1 MVLYVECILDV
12 NLCVLKKKLLNTLE
26 KFQPKNIKIPKFYII
41 EYENF
46 SKFYQTQINEKY
58 LSGKCIIK
66 NRDLKIPKFYSIEY
80 ENFSKF
86 YQTQINEKYLSE
98 KWIIKN

>member
-1 MVLYVECILDV
+1 M
-12 NLCVLKKKLLNTLE
+12 
-26 KFQPKNIKIPKFYII
+26 KNICQKNGLSKIEI
-41 EYENF
+41 
-46 SKFYQTQINEKY
+46 
-58 LSGKCIIK
+58 
-66 NRDLKIPKFYSIEY
+66 LKIPKFYSIEY

>member
-1 MVLYVECILDV
+1 M
-12 NLCVLKKKLLNTLE
+12 
-26 KFQPKNIKIPKFYII
+26 KNICQK
-41 EYENF
+41 
-46 SKFYQTQINEKY
+46 
-58 LSGKCIIK
+58 KCIIK

-98 KWIIKN
+98 KMYDQKSRFEYSKIL

>member
-1 MVLYVECILDV
+1 MVLYVKCILDV
-12 NLCVLKKKLLNTLE
+12 NLCALKKYLFNTLE
-26 KFQPKNIKIPKFYII
+26 NFNQKILKFYSI

-58 LSGKCIIK
+58 LSEKCIIK
-66 NRDLKIPKFYSIEY
+66 NRNLKIPKFYSIEY

-98 KWIIKN
+98 K

>member
-1 MVLYVECILDV
+1 MISLYVLISFICEFMCFEKILKIFV
-12 NLCVLKKKLLNTLE
+12 CKINLK
-26 KFQPKNIKIPKFYII
+26 
-41 EYENF
+41 
-46 SKFYQTQINEKY
+46 
-58 LSGKCIIK
+58 
-66 NRDLKIPKFYSIEY
+66 DLKIPKFYSIEY

>member
-1 MVLYVECILDV
+1 M
-12 NLCVLKKKLLNTLE
+12 
-26 KFQPKNIKIPKFYII
+26 KNICQKNGLSKNRDLKILYFHSI
-41 EYENF
+41 ENENF
-46 SKFYQTQINEKY
+46 SKFCQTQINEKY
-58 LSGKCIIK
+58 LSEKWIIK
-66 NRDLKIPKFYSIEY
+66 NRDVKIPKFYSIEY

>member
-1 MVLYVECILDV
+1 M
-12 NLCVLKKKLLNTLE
+12 KKICQK
-26 KFQPKNIKIPKFYII
+26 KWI
-41 EYENF
+41 
-46 SKFYQTQINEKY
+46 S
-58 LSGKCIIK
+58 K

-98 KWIIKN
+98 K